1 MPQMADAVS
10 QAEEVAERQKRAGAE
25 RVDEM
30 AKAVH
35 GAADE
40 LGKQMPQ
47 AAELVHA
54 AASRLEQGAEA
65 VRERNLRDLMGTFSD
80 MGRREPLALFGGA
93 VVAGFAIS
101 RFLKSSF
108 NSSHRGE

>member
-1 MPQMADAVS
+1 MQQTSDAAS
-10 QAEEVAERQKRAGAE
+10 QAEGIAERQKKAGAE

-47 AAELVHA
+47 AADLVHA
-54 AASRLEQGAEA
+54 AASRLEQGAQA
-65 VRERNLRDLMGTFSD
+65 LRDRNVRDLMGTFNE
-80 MGRREPLALFGGA
+80 MGRKEPLALFGGA
-93 VVAGFAIS
+93 MVAGFAIS
-101 RFLKSSF
+101 RFLKSS
-108 NSSHRGE
+108 SAGSRGGE